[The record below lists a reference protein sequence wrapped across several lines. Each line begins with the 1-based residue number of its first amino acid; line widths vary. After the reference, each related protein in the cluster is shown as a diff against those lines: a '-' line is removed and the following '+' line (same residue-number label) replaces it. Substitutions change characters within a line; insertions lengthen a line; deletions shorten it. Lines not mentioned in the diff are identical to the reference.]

1 MLIKMKELFLPLLK
15 TKNQTMKRILFITL
29 LFASVAAFSQDTIR
43 VGNWTIMGKVSLNI
57 SQSYFANWSAGG
69 TSSFAPIGKYNMTAN
84 YKKGRH
90 EWNNWLDLALGY
102 NLFFDVAPMK
112 TDDKIE
118 YITSYRYQLAKS
130 WYFTVLGKFATQFAK
145 GYDYSVDSTVYI
157 SKFMAPAYIDLG
169 PGITY
174 QPVDWFSVYFSPV
187 TPAWI
192 IVDDQRLADE
202 GAFGLDPAVYDTAG
216 VLISHAKKVKSMF
229 GAKMMIVLKKEVAKN
244 ITVGTKLE
252 LFSDYLDNPQNIN
265 VNWQV
270 LIGLKVND
278 WLSIDLQTTLLY
290 DDDIM
295 ITDKNGNIGPR
306 TQFWETLMISIGYAF

>member
-1 MLIKMKELFLPLLK
+1 MKK
-15 TKNQTMKRILFITL
+15 ILFITL

-69 TSSFAPIGKYNMTAN
+69 ISSFTPIGKYTMTAN
-84 YKKGRH
+84 YKKDRH

-102 NLFFDVAPMK
+102 NLFLDVDPLK
-112 TDDKIE
+112 TEDKIE

-130 WYFTVLGKFATQFAK
+130 WYFAVLGKFASQFAK
-145 GYDYSVDSTVYI
+145 GYDYSVDSTNYI
-157 SKFMAPAYIDLG
+157 SKFMAPAYIDVG

-174 QPVDWFSVYFSPV
+174 EPKDWFTVYFSPV

-192 IVDDQRLADE
+192 VVNDQKLADE
-202 GAFGLDPAVYDTAG
+202 GAFGLDAAVYDTAG
-216 VLISHAKKVKSMF
+216 ILVSHAKKVKSMF

-244 ITVGTKLE
+244 ITLGTKLE
-252 LFSDYLDNPQNIN
+252 LFSDYLDNPQNID

-270 LIGLKVND
+270 LVGMKVNN
-278 WLSIDLQTTLLY
+278 WLNIDLQTTLLY
-290 DDDIM
+290 DNDIM

-306 TQFWETLMISIGYAF
+306 TQFREVLMVSIGYTF